1 MAGVIG
7 MTVARQRNE
16 TNKARDDLQRLQ
28 SENKQMERLLE
39 AQNITIKD
47 LQQSNQQMQIEFH
60 DLQSEYQK
68 LKIMR
73 KQQKGS
79 RKDDKDKKKKK
90 KKREKKKKSKSPDDN
105 IPAIQE
111 ESSSDSEGDWTDSY
125 RGQWLSKRVRQGNL
139 RGERIS
145 LQIHTTK
152 QPTFKGLSYL

>member
-79 RKDDKDKKKKK
+79 RKDDKDRKDKKKK
-90 KKREKKKKSKSPDDN
+90 KKREKKKKSKSPDDT

-111 ESSSDSEGDWTDSY
+111 ESSSDSEGD
-125 RGQWLSKRVRQGNL
+125 
-139 RGERIS
+139 
-145 LQIHTTK
+145 
-152 QPTFKGLSYL
+152 